1 MPPRLISQ
9 AGIWQYR
16 DDPDKNLHT
25 MKKYTI
31 AFMDNDYNDLIVK
44 KVQFNNLK
52 EAKAFAKVYLANLC
66 DNDVKTFRIY

>member
-1 MPPRLISQ
+1 
-9 AGIWQYR
+9 
-16 DDPDKNLHT
+16 

-31 AFMDNDYNDLIVK
+31 AFMDNDYNDLIIK

>member
-1 MPPRLISQ
+1 MVF
-9 AGIWQYR
+9 Y
-16 DDPDKNLHT
+16 KNLHT
-25 MKKYTI
+25 MKNYTI

>member
-1 MPPRLISQ
+1 
-9 AGIWQYR
+9 
-16 DDPDKNLHT
+16 

-31 AFMDNDYNDLIVK
+31 EFMDNDYNGLMT
-44 KVQFNNLK
+44 KVVTFNNLK